1 MMGNEKS
8 QMTTTCYDDELGLIN
23 RQGTPIFVLFVCFFF
38 FFLIFM
44 LCVGVYTVECK
55 LGHDLKGRLFFIFY
69 FFFVCYCCCLR
80 RGQISCRR
88 SAY

>member
-38 FFLIFM
+38 FFCYFYVVCGCL
-44 LCVGVYTVECK
+44 
-55 LGHDLKGRLFFIFY
+55 HGR
-69 FFFVCYCCCLR
+69 V
-80 RGQISCRR
+80 
-88 SAY
+88 

>member
-1 MMGNEKS
+1 
-8 QMTTTCYDDELGLIN
+8 MTTTCYDDELGLIN
-23 RQGTPIFVLFVCFFF
+23 RQGTPIFVVF

-55 LGHDLKGRLFFIFY
+55 LGHDLKGRLFLFV

-88 SAY
+88 SGY